1 MKATAIWMIA
11 GGKGRLQRDGKLK
24 VLWNDGSLNWIDS
37 EWSEMS
43 WSNRDW
49 LIWMLCCEEDWIL
62 ILPSSGGY
70 DTLFG
75 SAMPSNVQWSRD
87 EHERP
92 HKMYANDLGTGV
104 ANEMERDARN
114 EMEHDAR
121 NERWNEVNCWTLEDS
136 FCVWNCDVLA
146 LGASARIWTSL
157 TSLLT
162 DYCIEFNVNEKH
174 WRLRL
179 EIDMTKMLC
188 HEEGAGWCWS
198 CCYWYCYSSIWSMML
213 TFVPSLLERDVLWDV
228 LVLKMDM
235 YSLSEGGFEVDV
247 QFWKWILCDEILLW

>member
-49 LIWMLCCEEDWIL
+49 LTWMLCCEEDWIL

-70 DTLFG
+70 NTLFG

-104 ANEMERDARN
+104 ANEMERDAQN

-121 NERWNEVNCWTLEDS
+121 NERWNEVNCWTWKIRSVFGTVMCLH
-136 FCVWNCDVLA
+136 LA
-146 LGASARIWTSL
+146 LQH
-157 TSLLT
+157 
-162 DYCIEFNVNEKH
+162 EFG
-174 WRLRL
+174 RL
-179 EIDMTKMLC
+179 
-188 HEEGAGWCWS
+188 
-198 CCYWYCYSSIWSMML
+198 
-213 TFVPSLLERDVLWDV
+213 
-228 LVLKMDM
+228 
-235 YSLSEGGFEVDV
+235 
-247 QFWKWILCDEILLW
+247 